1 MENNINTP
9 EKKFYQR
16 KSFLFMVFGLLCFGI
31 MAILMFRKSTVK
43 KKDNPVK
50 KVVTEEISTNFRTN
64 KFTEG
69 QEYKILAELGICDTT
84 RVGDELGACSP
95 KYFRFFPLN
104 HKKKLSE
111 SCMILVNGIAYTD
124 PGAKFPI
131 RRTLVFEK
139 EGGKWVSVNKFKG
152 YIIGRRD
159 VPNSDYDDIVMRFRL
174 DEYDEA
180 YHVVYTWKKGKYQ
193 FSHCEEL
200 FTYYNKG
207 KVRKEMVDSV
217 SREVEKILV
226 EEGLVF

>member
-1 MENNINTP
+1 MENEKKTP
-9 EKKFYQR
+9 QIKFYQR
-16 KSFLFMVFGLLCFGI
+16 KSFLFMVLGLFCFGI
-31 MAILMFRKSTVK
+31 MAILTLRKSPVR
-43 KKDNPVK
+43 KKDIPAK
-50 KVVTEEISTNFRTN
+50 KVVTQEITTDFRTN
-64 KFTEG
+64 AFTSGE
-69 QEYKILAELGICDTT
+69 EYKILKELGICDTT
-84 RVGDELGACSP
+84 KVGEEMGACSP
-95 KYFRFFPLN
+95 KFFRFFSINP
-104 HKKKLSE
+104 KKKLSE
-111 SCMILVNGIAYTD
+111 SCMILINGLAYTD

-139 EGGKWVSVNKFKG
+139 EDGKWVSVNKFKG

-159 VPNSDYDDIVMRFRL
+159 IPNSDYDDIVMRFRL